1 MDNIDLLER
10 LKQILD
16 LEVTYP
22 PILISVT
29 YLFLY
34 ASDQSNNTALLVIIA
49 IAKMAIPFIVYVLY
63 KEKKYGWIV
72 SLILLIILP
81 SSVIYWLISDSVFSR
96 YFLIIPFLLFYFF
109 CLLLKFTVREWL
121 TEAEARLELE
131 NQKITSSSIK
141 K

>member
-1 MDNIDLLER
+1 MENIDLLNR
-10 LKQILD
+10 LKTILD
-16 LEVTYP
+16 LEITYP
-22 PILISVT
+22 PILLSLTFFIMYSV
-29 YLFLY
+29 
-34 ASDQSNNTALLVIIA
+34 NNQTSIIIVVIIA
-49 IAKMAIPFIVYVLY
+49 IAKLAIPFIIFVLY

-81 SSVIYWLISDSVFSR
+81 SSIIYWLIRDSVFSR

-109 CLLLKFTVREWL
+109 CVLLKFTVREWL
-121 TEAEARLELE
+121 TEAEVRLELE

>member
-1 MDNIDLLER
+1 MENIDLLNR
-10 LKQILD
+10 LKTILD
-16 LEVTYP
+16 LEITYP
-22 PILISVT
+22 PILLSLTFFIMYSV
-29 YLFLY
+29 
-34 ASDQSNNTALLVIIA
+34 NNQTSIIIVVIIA
-49 IAKMAIPFIVYVLY
+49 IAKLAIPFIIFVLY

-81 SSVIYWLISDSVFSR
+81 SSIIYWLIRDSVFSR

-109 CLLLKFTVREWL
+109 CVLLKYTVREWL

>member
-1 MDNIDLLER
+1 MENVDLLNR
-10 LKQILD
+10 LKTILD
-16 LEVTYP
+16 LEITYP
-22 PILISVT
+22 PILLSLTFFIMYSV
-29 YLFLY
+29 
-34 ASDQSNNTALLVIIA
+34 NNQTSIIIVVIIA
-49 IAKMAIPFIVYVLY
+49 IAKLAIPFIIYVLY

-81 SSVIYWLISDSVFSR
+81 SSIIYWLIRDSVFSR

-109 CLLLKFTVREWL
+109 CVLLKFTVREWL
-121 TEAEARLELE
+121 TEAEVRLELE

>member
-1 MDNIDLLER
+1 MENVDLLNR
-10 LKQILD
+10 LKTILD
-16 LEVTYP
+16 LEITYP
-22 PILISVT
+22 PILLSLTFFIMYSV
-29 YLFLY
+29 
-34 ASDQSNNTALLVIIA
+34 NNQTSIIIVVIIA
-49 IAKMAIPFIVYVLY
+49 IAKLAIPFIIFVLY

-81 SSVIYWLISDSVFSR
+81 SSIIYWLIRDSVFSR

-109 CLLLKFTVREWL
+109 CVLLKYTVREWL
-121 TEAEARLELE
+121 TEAEVRLELE